1 MIINIIEVFINYNVM
16 KKINQKLCVGDKIK
30 LWHMEGETGMPPGL
44 EGIVTRLTNFS
55 DNTIQYEIKW
65 KNDRTLDLLSDTD
78 AWILIERGDNNCEE
92 EVKESSINE
101 SDLSKF
107 KAQREFINKHK
118 EVLKSFDTEM
128 LTSFLEALRQ
138 CSWVNMFQS
147 SVYLY
152 SGKENIKKMHPFNEE
167 SEMCSTM
174 LDLADEAKNEMISGT
189 IKYMENSGK
198 EISIE
203 NVNSQIK
210 RLSLTILKWFMHKH

>member
-1 MIINIIEVFINYNVM
+1 M

-65 KNDRTLDLLSDTD
+65 KNGRTLDLLSDTD
-78 AWILIERGDNNCEE
+78 AWILIERGDNNCDEE
-92 EVKESSINE
+92 KVEESSINE

-107 KAQREFINKHK
+107 KAQREFIKKHK
-118 EVLKSFDTEM
+118 DVLKSFDTEK

-138 CSWVNMFQS
+138 CSWVNMFQA

-152 SGKENIKKMHPFNEE
+152 AGKENIKKMHPFNDE

-203 NVNSQIK
+203 RVNSQIK
-210 RLSLTILKWFMHKH
+210 RLSLTILQWFMHKH

>member
-55 DNTIQYEIKW
+55 DGVINYEIRW
-65 KNDRTLDLLSDTD
+65 KNNRTLDLLSDTD

-118 EVLKSFDTEM
+118 DVLKSFDTEM

-138 CSWVNMFQS
+138 CSWVNMFQA

-152 SGKENIKKMHPFNEE
+152 SGKENIKKMHPFNDE
-167 SEMCSTM
+167 SDICSTM
-174 LDLADEAKNEMISGT
+174 LDLADGAKNEMISGT
-189 IKYMENSGK
+189 IKYLENTGK
-198 EISIE
+198 EVSIE
-203 NVNSQIK
+203 SVNRKIK
-210 RLSLTILKWFMHKH
+210 ILSLTILKWFMHKK

>member
-55 DNTIQYEIKW
+55 DGVINYEIRW
-65 KNDRTLDLLSDTD
+65 KNNRTLDLLSDTD

-118 EVLKSFDTEM
+118 DVLKSFDTEM

-138 CSWVNMFQS
+138 CSWVNMLHA

-152 SGKENIKKMHPFNEE
+152 SGKENIKKMHPFNDE
-167 SEMCSTM
+167 SEICSTM
-174 LDLADEAKNEMISGT
+174 LDLADGAKNEMISGT
-189 IKYMENSGK
+189 IKYLENTGK
-198 EISIE
+198 EVSIE
-203 NVNSQIK
+203 SVNRKIK
-210 RLSLTILKWFMHKH
+210 ILSLTILKWFMHKK

>member
-55 DNTIQYEIKW
+55 DGVINYEIKW

-118 EVLKSFDTEM
+118 DVLKSFDTEM

-138 CSWVNMFQS
+138 CSWVNMFQA

-152 SGKENIKKMHPFNEE
+152 SGKENIKKMHPFNDE
-167 SEMCSTM
+167 SEICSTM
-174 LDLADEAKNEMISGT
+174 LDLADGAKNEMISGT
-189 IKYMENSGK
+189 IKYLENTGK
-198 EISIE
+198 EVSIE
-203 NVNSQIK
+203 SVNRKIK
-210 RLSLTILKWFMHKH
+210 ILSLTILKWFMHKK

>member
-55 DNTIQYEIKW
+55 DGVINYEIKW

-118 EVLKSFDTEM
+118 DVLKSFDTEM

-138 CSWVNMFQS
+138 CSWVNMLQA

-152 SGKENIKKMHPFNEE
+152 SGKENIKKMHPFNDE

-174 LDLADEAKNEMISGT
+174 LDLADGAKNEMISGT
-189 IKYMENSGK
+189 IKYLENTGK
-198 EISIE
+198 EVSIE
-203 NVNSQIK
+203 SVNRKIK
-210 RLSLTILKWFMHKH
+210 ILSLTILRWFMHKK

>member
-1 MIINIIEVFINYNVM
+1 M

>member
-1 MIINIIEVFINYNVM
+1 M

-118 EVLKSFDTEM
+118 DVLKSFDTEM
-128 LTSFLEALRQ
+128 LTSFLELLRQ
-138 CSWVNMFQS
+138 CSWVNMFQA

-152 SGKENIKKMHPFNEE
+152 SGKENIKKMHPFNNE

-210 RLSLTILKWFMHKH
+210 RLSLTILKWFMHKK

>member
-1 MIINIIEVFINYNVM
+1 M

-78 AWILIERGDNNCEE
+78 AWILIERGDNNCEK

-118 EVLKSFDTEM
+118 DVLKSFDTEM
-128 LTSFLEALRQ
+128 LTSFLESLRQ
-138 CSWVNMFQS
+138 CSWVNMFQA

-152 SGKENIKKMHPFNEE
+152 SGKENIKKMHPFNDE

-210 RLSLTILKWFMHKH
+210 RLSLTILKWFMHKK